1 MDTAR
6 DPEEHFVPVADRADL
21 DRLFAESVE
30 QPVVLFKHDF
40 ACHISA
46 NAYRELAAVPGE
58 VPLID
63 VGRHEGL
70 ADEVASRTGIE
81 HESPQVIVLRDGR
94 PVYAAAHWDIS
105 GEEVA
110 RRRRRVGGAISA
122 RKSHGGR

>member
-1 MDTAR
+1 MGTAMDNAKA
-6 DPEEHFVPVADRADL
+6 PEGHFIPVADRAGL
-21 DRLFAESVE
+21 DRLFAASAE

-40 ACHISA
+40 ACPISA
-46 NAYRELAAVPGE
+46 NAYRELATLPGE

-63 VGRHEGL
+63 VERQKGL

-94 PVYAAAHWDIS
+94 PVYAASLWDIT

-110 RRRRRVGGAISA
+110 RAAGGGA
-122 RKSHGGR
+122 